1 MRTYKILGV
10 KCHSLTMEEALARLE
25 EFLRADKT
33 CLVVTVGPE
42 MIMRAQ
48 EDEDFKSLVNAAD
61 LVVPDGSGVLWAASR
76 CGIKIPERI
85 AGVELID
92 KFAGI
97 LASRKDSGLFLLGAA
112 PGIAERAGEK
122 LKEKYPDLPL
132 SGCHDGYFK
141 EDGPVV
147 EQIKSSGAKVVYAA
161 LGSPKQEKWI
171 RDRGNEAG
179 LKIGIGVGGSFD
191 VISGAKKRAPQFFI
205 KLRLEW
211 LYRLLCEPS
220 RWRRFLAI
228 PKFMYLVIK
237 NGGGA
242 VEEWKDGN

>member
-10 KCHSLTMEEALARLE
+10 KCHSLTMDEALGRLQ

-48 EDEDFKSLVNAAD
+48 EDEDFKRLVNAAD

-92 KFAGI
+92 KFAGV

-112 PGIAERAGEK
+112 PGIAERAGER
-122 LKEKYPDLPL
+122 LKERYPELPL

-147 EQIKSSGAKVVYAA
+147 EQIRSSGAKVVYAA

-242 VEEWKDGN
+242 VEEWKEEN

>member
-10 KCHSLTMEEALARLE
+10 KCHSLTMDEALDRLQ

-112 PGIAERAGEK
+112 PGIAERAGER
-122 LKEKYPDLPL
+122 LKERYPELPL

-147 EQIKSSGAKVVYAA
+147 EQIRSSGAKVVYAA

-242 VEEWKDGN
+242 VEEWKEEN